1 MTIVQNKLILSERVY
16 IIFAIL
22 EQVNIVIQSSL
33 SAGGKNKTINWGK
46 PY

>member
-1 MTIVQNKLILSERVY
+1 MTIVQNKLILRERVY

-33 SAGGKNKTINWGK
+33 SAGGKNKIINWGK